1 MVHSELDKPTE
12 NKVYKRVCVCTC
24 VQSSESRVGVF
35 VCMNM
40 GSPAIYANLYT
51 SIKYYDFY
59 VPLSL
64 VSLNLMRVP

>member
-1 MVHSELDKPTE
+1 M
-12 NKVYKRVCVCTC
+12 CTC
-24 VQSSESRVGVF
+24 VQRSENRVGVFVF

-40 GSPAIYANLYT
+40 GSPAKYANQYT
-51 SIKYYDFY
+51 NIKYYDFY